1 MKYDP
6 DRFHRIDALFD
17 AALELA
23 PDDRAAFLDGECAGD
38 VALRTEVESLLDS
51 VDTSES
57 MIGEHVADFAAPLI
71 AGMPSDVDDP
81 ALEPDT
87 LLGPWRIVREVGRG
101 GMGTVYLAERA
112 DDAFE
117 LQVAV
122 KVVKRGM
129 DSAEVLRRFREER
142 RILASLDHPNV
153 ARLLDGGAASD
164 GRPYLVMEYVEGEP
178 IDRWCESRQLD
189 VRQRVVLFRS
199 VCEAVHEAHRRLVVH
214 RDIKP
219 TNVLITANGTPKLL
233 DFGIAKL
240 LDDDDASATVTTA
253 RLLTP
258 AYAAPEQIAG
268 DQITTATDVFSL
280 GVLLHELLT
289 GERPAA
295 VKRHGPAPLIQDAVP
310 PEAGT
315 RTDAAPPQTH
325 ARRALPLSRDL
336 EVIGARAMAADPA
349 RRYGS
354 ALQLAEDLD
363 RWLSGRPVL
372 ARPDSIAYRTSR
384 FVRRNRLA
392 VSAAVIAI
400 VMLLGFAVAMAAAQ
414 RRTADALA
422 RVQTERDTA
431 EEVASLLEGL
441 FSAGDPTATRQE
453 RLDTFRVAALLDR
466 STERVRDDLS
476 DQPAVQARL
485 LRALGDAYRGMGL
498 YAAADPLL
506 HDAVAVH
513 RTLVDSLALANA
525 LNSVGLLELERGRS
539 VDAEPWLAEAVSI
552 QRSQPDADAA
562 VLVRMLSNLAATRQN
577 RNDIPGAIAL
587 YDEAEQLINS
597 AAVPDTGQLALILNG
612 RGQVAQRAGD
622 FEGAAAVAE
631 RILAIDRAR
640 LGPEHPRVAVGL
652 VNVAFMNQRLGDLEH
667 ADSLQS
673 EAVEMMRRT
682 LGDDH
687 PMYFH
692 ALAALANVRAE
703 RGLPDEARPLFERA
717 IEAIRRSSG
726 PTPDLGIIL
735 SQYADLLSDQGELAE
750 AETVVREAVS
760 IEQNANGPDHPNV
773 GILTTQLA
781 RVRCTGGDTD
791 GATGLFDEALNIL
804 GRGLPPT
811 HPRVIDARRSLGRCL
826 GDAGRF
832 ADAEGVLIAAFES
845 LGGSRT
851 SVDLPRSARDVAT
864 SLADLYDAWDRPAD
878 AAVYRAMTAAPD
890 SP

>member
-1 MKYDP
+1 MTSKYDP
-6 DRFHRIDALFD
+6 DRFRRIDAVFD
-17 AALELA
+17 AALELVPA
-23 PDDRAAFLDGECAGD
+23 DRAAFLDGVCAGD
-38 VALRTEVESLLDS
+38 VALRTEVDSLLAS

-57 MIGEHVADFAAPLI
+57 LIGEHVADFAASMI
-71 AGMPSDVDDP
+71 AEMPADDP
-81 ALEPDT
+81 ALEAGT
-87 LLGPWRIVREVGRG
+87 VLGAWRIVREVGRG
-101 GMGTVYLAERA
+101 GMGSVYLAERA
-112 DDAFE
+112 DGAFD

-219 TNVLITANGTPKLL
+219 TNVLITATGTPKLL

-295 VKRHGPAPLIQDAVP
+295 
-310 PEAGT
+310 T
-315 RTDAAPPQTH
+315 R
-325 ARRALPLSRDL
+325 ARRPLNRDL
-336 EVIGARAMAADPA
+336 EVIGARAMATDPA

-363 RWLSGRPVL
+363 RWLNGRPVL
-372 ARPDSIAYRTSR
+372 ARPDSLTYRASR
-384 FVRRNRLA
+384 FVRRNRLSVA
-392 VSAAVIAI
+392 AAAVAVI
-400 VMLLGFAVAMAAAQ
+400 MLLGFSVAMAAAQ
-414 RRTADALA
+414 RRTAEALA

-431 EEVASLLEGL
+431 EQVASLLEGL
-441 FSAGDPTATRQE
+441 FSAGNPTATRQE

-466 STERVRDDLS
+466 STQRVRDDLA

-485 LRALGDAYRGMGL
+485 LRSLGDAYRGMGL

-506 HDAVAVH
+506 HDAVTVH
-513 RTLVDSLALANA
+513 RTVPDSLALANA

-539 VDAEPWLAEAVSI
+539 AEAEPWLAEAVSI
-552 QRSQPDADAA
+552 QRRQPDADRAA
-562 VLVRMLSNLAATRQN
+562 LVNMLSNLAATHQN
-577 RNDIPGAIAL
+577 RNDIPGALAL
-587 YDEAEQLINS
+587 YDEAEQVINS
-597 AAVPDTGQLALILNG
+597 AAVPDTGQLTIILNG
-612 RGQVAQRAGD
+612 RAHLAQRAGD

-640 LGPEHPRVAVGL
+640 LGPEHPRVAIGL
-652 VNVAFMNQRLGDLEH
+652 ANVALMKQRLGDLEH
-667 ADSLQS
+667 ADSIQT
-673 EAVEMMRRT
+673 EAVEMLRRT
-682 LGDDH
+682 LGADH
-687 PMYFH
+687 VMYFH
-692 ALAALANVRAE
+692 ALSALANVRAQ
-703 RGLPDEARPLFERA
+703 RGLPNEARPLFEQA
-717 IEAIRRSSG
+717 IEAIRRSTG
-726 PTPDLGIIL
+726 PSTDLGITL
-735 SQYADLLSDQGELAE
+735 SQYADLLSDQGDLAE
-750 AETVVREAVS
+750 AETMIREAVS
-760 IEQNANGPDHPNV
+760 IERNQNGDDHPDV

-781 RVRCTGGDTD
+781 RVRCRGGDTD
-791 GATGLFDEALNIL
+791 GATQLFDDALNIL
-804 GRGLPPT
+804 ERALPPT
-811 HPRVIDARRSLGRCL
+811 HGRVIDARRSLGRCL
-826 GDAGRF
+826 SDAGRF

-851 SVDLPRSARDVAT
+851 STDLARPAREVAA
-864 SLADLYDAWDRPAD
+864 SLADLYDAWNRPDD
-878 AAVYRAMTAAPD
+878 AAAYRAMAVAPNA
-890 SP
+890 P

>member
-1 MKYDP
+1 
-6 DRFHRIDALFD
+6 
-17 AALELA
+17 
-23 PDDRAAFLDGECAGD
+23 
-38 VALRTEVESLLDS
+38 V
-51 VDTSES
+51 
-57 MIGEHVADFAAPLI
+57 IGEHVAEYAAPLI
-71 AGMPSDVDDP
+71 AGMPDVDDP
-81 ALEPDT
+81 ALEPGT
-87 LLGPWRIVREVGRG
+87 RLGPWRIVREVGRG
-101 GMGTVYLAERA
+101 GMGSVYLAERA

-117 LQVAV
+117 LQVAL

-129 DSAEVLRRFREER
+129 DSAEVLRRFRDER
-142 RILASLDHPNV
+142 RILASLDHPGI
-153 ARLLDGGAASD
+153 ARMLDGGAASD

-189 VRQRVVLFRS
+189 VRQRVALIRD
-199 VCEAVHEAHRRLVVH
+199 VCAAVHEAHRRLVVH

-268 DQITTATDVFSL
+268 DQITTATDVYSL

-289 GERPAA
+289 GERP
-295 VKRHGPAPLIQDAVP
+295 RPDTPRAP
-310 PEAGT
+310 
-315 RTDAAPPQTH
+315 R
-325 ARRALPLSRDL
+325 PLSRDL
-336 EVIGARAMAADPA
+336 EVIGARAMAANPE

-363 RWLSGRPVL
+363 RWADGRPVL

-392 VSAAVIAI
+392 VSASVIAI

-441 FSAGDPTATRQE
+441 FSAGDPTVARQE

-466 STERVRDDLS
+466 STARVRDGLA

-498 YAAADPLL
+498 YAAADPLMR
-506 HDAVAVH
+506 DAVTVH
-513 RTLVDSLALANA
+513 RTLEDSLALANA
-525 LNSVGLLELERGRS
+525 LNSLGLLELERGRS
-539 VDAEPWLAEAVSI
+539 AEAETWLAEAVSI
-552 QRSQPDADAA
+552 QRRQLDADPAII
-562 VLVRMLSNLAATRQN
+562 VRMLSNLAATRQN
-577 RNDIPGAIAL
+577 QNDIPGAIAL

-597 AAVPDTGQLALILNG
+597 AAVPDTGQLTLILNG
-612 RGQVAQRAGD
+612 RGQMAQRAGD

-631 RILAIDRAR
+631 RILTIDRAR
-640 LGPEHPRVAVGL
+640 LGAEHPRVAIGL
-652 VNVAFMNQRLGDLEH
+652 VNVAFMKQRLGDLAG

-673 EAVEMMRRT
+673 EAVAMLSRT
-682 LGDDH
+682 VGEDH
-687 PMYFH
+687 AMYFR
-692 ALAALANVRAE
+692 ALASLANVRAE
-703 RGLPDEARPLFERA
+703 RGRTDEARPLFVQA

-726 PTPDLGIIL
+726 PTSELGIIL
-735 SQYADLLSDQGELAE
+735 SQYANLLSDQGELPEAE
-750 AETVVREAVS
+750 AVVREAVT
-760 IEQNANGPDHPNV
+760 IEQSANGADHPNV

-781 RVRCTGGDTD
+781 RVRCTAGDTD
-791 GATGLFDEALNIL
+791 GATELFDDALNIL
-804 GRGLPPT
+804 ERGLPPT
-811 HPRVIDARRSLGRCL
+811 HPRVIDARRGLGRCL
-826 GDAGRF
+826 SEAGRF

-845 LGGSRT
+845 LGGSR
-851 SVDLPRSARDVAT
+851 SAVALPRPAQDVAD
-864 SLADLYDAWDRPAD
+864 SLADLYEAWNRPAD
-878 AAVYRAMTAAPD
+878 AAAYRALAAAAD
-890 SP
+890 GS

>member
-1 MKYDP
+1 MTSKYDP
-6 DRFHRIDALFD
+6 DRFRRIDALFD

-23 PDDRAAFLDGECAGD
+23 PDDRAAFLDGVCAGD

-51 VDTSES
+51 VGTSES
-57 MIGEHVADFAAPLI
+57 LIGEHVADFAAPLI
-71 AGMPSDVDDP
+71 AGMPSAVDDP
-81 ALEPDT
+81 ALEPGT

-101 GMGTVYLAERA
+101 GMGSVYLAERA

-129 DSAEVLRRFREER
+129 DSAEVLRRFRDER
-142 RILASLDHPNV
+142 RILASLDHPGI
-153 ARLLDGGAASD
+153 ARMLDGGAASD

-178 IDRWCESRQLD
+178 IDRWCETRQLD
-189 VRQRVVLFRS
+189 IRQRVALFTS

-219 TNVLITANGTPKLL
+219 TNVLITATGTPKLL

-240 LDDDDASATVTTA
+240 LDGDDASATVTSA

-268 DQITTATDVFSL
+268 DQITTATDVYSL

-289 GERPAA
+289 GERP
-295 VKRHGPAPLIQDAVP
+295 RPDTPRAP
-310 PEAGT
+310 
-315 RTDAAPPQTH
+315 R
-325 ARRALPLSRDL
+325 PLSGDL
-336 EVIGARAMAADPA
+336 EVIGARAMAADPE

-363 RWLSGRPVL
+363 RWADGRPVL
-372 ARPDSIAYRTSR
+372 ARADSIAYRTSR

-392 VSAAVIAI
+392 VSASAIAV

-414 RRTADALA
+414 RRTADALV

-431 EEVASLLEGL
+431 EEVASLLEGV
-441 FSAGDPTATRQE
+441 FSAGDPTVARQE

-466 STERVRDDLS
+466 STERVRDGLA

-506 HDAVAVH
+506 RDAVAVH
-513 RTLVDSLALANA
+513 RTLEDSLALANA

-539 VDAEPWLAEAVSI
+539 AEAETWLAEAVAI
-552 QRSQPDADAA
+552 QRRQLDADPA
-562 VLVRMLSNLAATRQN
+562 VIVRMLSNLAATRQN
-577 RNDIPGAIAL
+577 QNDIPGAIAL

-597 AAVPDTGQLALILNG
+597 AAVPDTGQLTLILNG
-612 RGQVAQRAGD
+612 RGQMAQRAGD

-640 LGPEHPRVAVGL
+640 LGAEHPRVAIGL
-652 VNVAFMNQRLGDLEH
+652 VNVAFMKQRLGDLEG

-673 EAVEMMRRT
+673 EAVAMLSRT
-682 LGDDH
+682 VGEDH
-687 PMYFH
+687 AMYFR
-692 ALAALANVRAE
+692 ALASLASVRAE
-703 RGLPDEARPLFERA
+703 RGRPEEARPLFVQA

-726 PTPDLGIIL
+726 PTSELGIIL
-735 SQYADLLSDQGELAE
+735 SQYANLLSDQGELPEAE
-750 AETVVREAVS
+750 AVVREAIT
-760 IEQNANGPDHPNV
+760 IEQSANGADHPNV

-781 RVRCTGGDTD
+781 RVRCTAGDTD
-791 GATGLFDEALNIL
+791 GASDLFADALNIL
-804 GRGLPPT
+804 DRGLPPT
-811 HPRVIDARRSLGRCL
+811 HPRVIDARRGLGRCL
-826 GDAGRF
+826 REAGRF

-845 LGGSRT
+845 LGGSR
-851 SVDLPRSARDVAT
+851 SAVALPRPARDVAA

-878 AAVYRAMTAAPD
+878 AAAYRALAAAAD
-890 SP
+890 GS